1 MYSKNNDPQDCG
13 FLMEAE
19 PSWNK
24 RTRKALIVKQ
34 IVFSSVFSLFK
45 QQNMDICIGAS
56 VLTMAGKSQIL
67 MWLT

>member
-34 IVFSSVFSLFK
+34 IVFSSVYSLFK
-45 QQNMDICIGAS
+45 QQNMDICIGA
-56 VLTMAGKSQIL
+56 
-67 MWLT
+67 